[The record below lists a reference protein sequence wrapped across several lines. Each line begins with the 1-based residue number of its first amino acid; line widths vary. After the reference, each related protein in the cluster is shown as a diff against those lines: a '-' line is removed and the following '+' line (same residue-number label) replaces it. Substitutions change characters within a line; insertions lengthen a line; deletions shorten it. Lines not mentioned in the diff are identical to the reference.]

1 MVYSSRSGNLART
14 GKVRSF
20 QARDMLYYRKNFS
33 KTNMCICFLYNRH
46 APREKAKR
54 HPLSF
59 LPFGAGPRNCIG
71 ARFAMIEM
79 KIAVAELVRRHV
91 IRPSER
97 NINKLDTVV
106 RTTIMNP
113 ANGVWVK
120 LESRQ

>member
-1 MVYSSRSGNLART
+1 
-14 GKVRSF
+14 
-20 QARDMLYYRKNFS
+20 
-33 KTNMCICFLYNRH
+33 
-46 APREKAKR
+46 
-54 HPLSF
+54 
-59 LPFGAGPRNCIG
+59 
-71 ARFAMIEM
+71 MIEM